1 MTDDLLLVIKT
12 SSRVRSLAIRGTILV
27 GGVIFKAPFKAV
39 FSAVLNPGMLSR
51 IVQVIQSNMH
61 SADNNKGHDV
71 DLSLL
76 QTAVDK

>member
-1 MTDDLLLVIKT
+1 MTEDLPLVIKT
-12 SSRVRSLAIRGTILV
+12 YSRVHSLAIRGAISV
-27 GGVIFKAPFKAV
+27 GGVIFKAPFKAF
-39 FSAVLNPGMLSR
+39 FSDVLNPEMLSR
-51 IVQVIQSNMH
+51 IVKVIQSNIH